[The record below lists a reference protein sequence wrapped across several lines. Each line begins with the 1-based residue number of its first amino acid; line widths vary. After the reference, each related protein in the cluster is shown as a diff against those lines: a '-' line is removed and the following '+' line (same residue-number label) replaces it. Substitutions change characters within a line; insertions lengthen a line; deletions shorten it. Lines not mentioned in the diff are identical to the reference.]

1 MNPRTEK
8 AIKAWLALPLDNRG
22 IRANTKGQITL
33 FKWLHELESE
43 AELIARFTIA
53 SVVTKRFGRRKNAKR
68 KTV

>member
-33 FKWLHELESE
+33 LSGYTSWN
-43 AELIARFTIA
+43 
-53 SVVTKRFGRRKNAKR
+53 RRLN
-68 KTV
+68 